1 MERREIASL
10 NPPEIRAAIRRGEW
24 TDHTIG
30 LAMGYVAC
38 NLVVLPRELAFDFA
52 VFCQR
57 NPKPGPLLEITDTGS
72 PFPRR
77 CAPGA
82 DLRTDLPKYRVWRDG
97 ELADEVTDIV
107 RYWRDDL
114 VAFLIPGSLTW
125 EQALLAAGVPI
136 RHLEEGRNAA
146 CYRTNMACDPAGPF
160 HGPLVVNLRP
170 LPPQHIVRAVQVT
183 SRFPLAHGAPVHI
196 GNPAAIGIAD
206 VSKVDFG
213 DPTTMHP
220 GEVPVFWATGVT
232 HQAIAVASKPSFM
245 ITHATG
251 CAFVTDVRDEQL
263 AVL

>member
-1 MERREIASL
+1 MGSAEVRGV
-10 NPPEIRAAIRRGEW
+10 IRSGGW

-38 NLVVLPRELAFDFA
+38 NLVVLPRELAFDFL

-57 NPKPGPLLEITDTGS
+57 NPKPLPVLEILDTGS
-72 PFPRR
+72 PHPRR
-77 CAPGA
+77 AARNA
-82 DLRTDLPKYRVWRDG
+82 DIRTDLPRYRVWREG

-107 RYWRDDL
+107 QYWRDDL

-125 EQALLAAGVPI
+125 EQALLNAGVPI

-146 CYRTNMACDPAGPF
+146 CYRTNIQCEPAGPF

-170 LPPQHIVRAVQVT
+170 LAPEHIVRAIQVT

-196 GNPAAIGIAD
+196 GDPAAIGITD
-206 VSKVDFG
+206 VTKVDFG
-213 DPTTMHP
+213 DPTTIKL

-232 HQAIAVASKPSFM
+232 LQAVAIASKPSFM

-251 CAFVTDVRDEQL
+251 CAFIADLRDEQL
-263 AVL
+263 AVF